1 MSSFDHLTPLQRAV
15 LREGQTEPGGSG
27 AYLYH
32 WQEGTYLCA
41 GCRSRLF
48 ESAQKYDS
56 GTGWPSFF
64 AGLEPQ
70 LGYRDDPICGMH
82 RLEVICGACDGH
94 LGHVFD
100 DDESPTGRRFCINS
114 ASLEFSPGQGAAGEA
129 ARVDDSRPQ

>member
-1 MSSFDHLTPLQRAV
+1 MRWLPLAIVRV
-15 LREGQTEPGGSG
+15 GPEIRLG
-27 AYLYH
+27 H
-32 WQEGTYLCA
+32 D
-41 GCRSRLF
+41 SRLF